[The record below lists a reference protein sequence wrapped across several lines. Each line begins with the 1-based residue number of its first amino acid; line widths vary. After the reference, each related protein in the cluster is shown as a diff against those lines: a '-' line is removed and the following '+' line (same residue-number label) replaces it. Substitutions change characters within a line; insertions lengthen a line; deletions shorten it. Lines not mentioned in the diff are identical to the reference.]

1 MKANDC
7 EIEQRVDISELQ
19 IMEPNLQR
27 SGSC

>member
-7 EIEQRVDISELQ
+7 EIEQCVDIPELQ
-19 IMEPNLQR
+19 IMEPNQQR